1 MTSEIDKSSIKS
13 HFRSPYNLPEVLSY
27 IDEIDSIYEYEE
39 HNIKIIV
46 YYRKIK
52 DNIDYDLIRRVVK
65 RGNSIIKNKKFT
77 IILLLTSAKK
87 EFNRNRSEPLSTKN
101 TNSGFT
107 YVNRNEIFIFRKEEF
122 PKVIIHELTHHD
134 TNIHSDYIN
143 PENKKKLLTHFNL
156 HLRSSFILNEAIIEL
171 WATITHLSFVSK
183 EYNIDFSL
191 LLEKELEYSLY
202 KSHQLLTLNISTK
215 PYYDLANLY
224 SYIIF
229 KTIFFYHFLEFKKIY
244 TFPYNDT
251 KITNFL
257 ITHSHLKVI
266 HKNPSFNLNGKYL
279 QRPSNSLCFMLF
291 SDL

>member
-1 MTSEIDKSSIKS
+1 MISEIDKASIKS
-13 HFRSPYNLPEVLSY
+13 HFRSPYNLPEVISY
-27 IDEIDSIYEYEE
+27 IDEMDSVYEYEE
-39 HNIKIIV
+39 NNIKIVV
-46 YYRKIK
+46 YYRKAK
-52 DNIDYDLIRRVVK
+52 DNPDFDLIRRVVK
-65 RGNSIIKNKKFT
+65 RGNTIIKNKKFK
-77 IILLLTSAKK
+77 IILLLSSAKK
-87 EFNRNRSEPLSTKN
+87 EFNKNKNEPLSTKN

-134 TNIHSDYIN
+134 TNIHTDYIN
-143 PENKKKLLTHFNL
+143 ADNKRKLLAHFNL
-156 HLRSSFILNEAIIEL
+156 DPRSNFILNEAIIEL
-171 WATITHLSFVSK
+171 WATISHLSFVSK
-183 EYNIDFSL
+183 EYDIDFSE

-202 KSHQLLTLNISTK
+202 KSHQLLHLKSPNNPYHDQANI
-215 PYYDLANLY
+215 Y

-257 ITHSHLKVI
+257 LTHSNLKVVR
-266 HKNPSFNLNGKYL
+266 KNPSFNLKGKL
-279 QRPSNSLCFMLF
+279 VQRPSNSLCFMLF